1 MRILIAPDK
10 FKGSLPAAEVAAQL
24 GAGLRLADPTIDVVI
39 VPVADGGDGTL
50 GAAIGAGFTR
60 VEVDAFGPT
69 GRPRPAAYGRRHDT
83 AVIELAGICGLTLLG
98 SARDPLGATSYGLGA
113 VLAHALDA
121 GIARAIVGIGGS
133 ASTDG
138 GAGLLTALGAVLR
151 AADGREL
158 AFGGGALVTLDRV
171 ELGGLHPR
179 LAAIELLV
187 ACDVDNPLCGPSG
200 AAAVYG
206 PQKGATAKDVRVLD
220 AGLAR
225 LAAVIAAG
233 TGTDHAGEPGAGA
246 AGGVGFGALVLGG
259 QLRSGIEL
267 LLELIGFDAALAGA
281 DLVITGEG
289 SLDEQTLA
297 GKAPAGV
304 AAAARARGITVI
316 AVAGR
321 NELTP
326 LQLAAAGIERVY
338 ALSDL
343 EPDTARSIAAAGPL
357 LRRIGESIGR
367 DLRTAGRTVAGRR

>member
-1 MRILIAPDK
+1 MRIVIAPDK

-24 GAGLRLADPTIDVVI
+24 RAGLRDADPTIEVAV

-50 GAAIGAGFTR
+50 DAAISAGFTR

-69 GRPRPAAYGRRHDT
+69 GRPRPAGYGRRGDT
-83 AVIELAGICGLTLLG
+83 AVIELAGTCGLTLLG

-113 VLAHALDA
+113 VLAHALET
-121 GIARAIVGIGGS
+121 GIDRVIVGIGGS

-138 GAGLLTALGAVLR
+138 GAGLLTALGAQLR
-151 AADGREL
+151 AADGRKL
-158 AFGGGALVTLDRV
+158 PFGGGALVTLERV
-171 ELGGLHPR
+171 ELAELHPR
-179 LAAIELLV
+179 LGAIELLV

-200 AAAVYG
+200 AAVVYG
-206 PQKGATAKDVRVLD
+206 PQKGACADDVRVLD

-225 LAAVIAAG
+225 LAAVIAAT
-233 TGTDHAGEPGAGA
+233 TGTDHSGEPGAGA

-267 LLELIGFDAALAGA
+267 VLDLIDFDATLAGA

-304 AAAARARGITVI
+304 AAAARRRGIPVI

-326 LQLAAAGIERVY
+326 AQLGTAGIERVY
-338 ALSDL
+338 TLSDL

-357 LRRIGESIGR
+357 LRGAGELIGR
-367 DLRTAGRTVAGRR
+367 DLRTAPDTAAGRR